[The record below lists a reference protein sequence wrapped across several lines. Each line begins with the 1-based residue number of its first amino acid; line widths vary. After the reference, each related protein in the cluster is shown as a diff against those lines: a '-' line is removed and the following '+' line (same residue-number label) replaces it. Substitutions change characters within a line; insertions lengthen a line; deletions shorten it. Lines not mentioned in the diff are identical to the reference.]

1 MILIQFKTFR
11 DLCTDCKS
19 AQ

>member
-1 MILIQFKTFR
+1 MILIQFKTFC